1 MNLILI
7 APPAAGKGTM
17 ASRLHEEYGLVCI
30 SAGELLRGVDPSTE
44 LGKQIRDIQS
54 RRELVNDEITNSL
67 MKERL
72 MKDDIKNGFVLD
84 GYPRHM
90 PQVEAVN
97 KMCEELNLHIDYA
110 VLLDVSY
117 DLALKRTLGRQICP
131 NCKQTYNK
139 LTGVNAPLVENMC
152 NDCHVELTT
161 RNDDNEET
169 FKAGFMAYEKNCAP
183 VIEYYRN
190 KGILIELDAS
200 KSPEDTFKEFQEK
213 IGSNKNE
220 N

>member
-17 ASRLHEEYGLVCI
+17 ASRLHDELGLVCI

-54 RRELVNDEITNSL
+54 RRELVSDDITNRL

-90 PQVEAVN
+90 PQVDAVN
-97 KMCEELNLHIDYA
+97 QMCEELNLHIDYA
-110 VLLDVSY
+110 VLLNVSY

-131 NCKQTYNK
+131 NCKKTYNR
-139 LTGVNAPLVENMC
+139 LTGVNAPKVENMC
-152 NDCHVELTT
+152 DDCNVELTT

-169 FKAGFMAYEKNCAP
+169 FKAGFAAYEKNCAP

-190 KGILIELDAS
+190 KGMLVELDAS
-200 KSPEDTFKEFQEK
+200 KDPEYTFNQFKEL
-213 IGSNKNE
+213 IGSKND
-220 N
+220 

>member
-7 APPAAGKGTM
+7 APPAAGKGTL
-17 ASRLHEEYGLVCI
+17 ASELNEKYNLVCI
-30 SAGELLRGVDPSTE
+30 SAGELLRGVDPNTE
-44 LGKQIRDIQS
+44 LGMKIRDLQS
-54 RRELVNDEITNSL
+54 RRELVDDKITNQL

-72 MKDDIKNGFVLD
+72 MKDDVKNGFILD

-90 PQVEAVN
+90 PQVYAV
-97 KMCEELNLHIDYA
+97 EEILGELNLKVDYA
-110 VLLDVSY
+110 LVLNVDY
-117 DLALKRTLGRQICP
+117 ETALKRTIGRQICP

-152 NDCHVELTT
+152 NDCSVELTR

-169 FKAGFMAYEKNCAP
+169 LKVGYNFYLENTVP
-183 VIEYYRN
+183 VIEYFRN

-200 KSPEDTFKEFQEK
+200 GSPEDTMLQLEK
-213 IGSNKNE
+213 VIGSKND
-220 N
+220 

>member
-17 ASRLHEEYGLVCI
+17 ASRLHDELGLVCI

-54 RRELVNDEITNSL
+54 RRELVNDEITNAL

-72 MKDDIKNGFVLD
+72 MKDDVKNGFVLD

-90 PQVEAVN
+90 PQVDAVN
-97 KMCEELNLHIDYA
+97 KMCEELDLHIDYA
-110 VLLDVSY
+110 VLLNVSY

-131 NCKQTYNK
+131 NCKRTYNR
-139 LTGVNAPLVENMC
+139 LTGVNTPKVENMC
-152 NDCHVELTT
+152 DDCNVELTT

-169 FKAGFMAYEKNCAP
+169 FKAGFAAYEKNCAP

-190 KGILIELDAS
+190 KGMLVELDAS
-200 KSPEDTFKEFQEK
+200 KDPDYTFNQFKEL
-213 IGSNKNE
+213 IGRKND
-220 N
+220 